1 MLSLIFILITVL
13 SLVLF
18 YLGTGQNRKVLILS
32 VILLLVTGV
41 LAYSGFFEN
50 TETKPP
56 RFLLVIFLGIV
67 MATYFYKI
75 VQKDGLNSNK
85 LLAVH
90 ILRIPVE
97 LVLYQLFL
105 GKLIPELMTFTG
117 YNFDIL
123 VGVSALIILIY
134 LLITRNKLPKL
145 FVILWNCIGIL
156 FLTIIVVIAILSSP
170 LPIQQFAF
178 DQPNIALLKFPY
190 IYLPGYIVPI
200 VYLSHILYIRN
211 EISRK

>member
-1 MLSLIFILITVL
+1 MLSLIFILITIL
-13 SLVLF
+13 SLVFF
-18 YLGTGQNRKVLILS
+18 YLGTGRNRRVLFLS
-32 VILLLVTGV
+32 VILLILTGV

-67 MATYFYKI
+67 VATYFYK
-75 VQKDGLNSNK
+75 VVRKDCLNYSM

-105 GKLIPELMTFTG
+105 RKLIPELMTFTG

-123 VGVSALIILIY
+123 VGISALIVFVY
-134 LLITRNKLPKL
+134 LLITRNKLPRL
-145 FVILWNCIGIL
+145 FMILWNSVGIL
-156 FLTIIVVIAILSSP
+156 FLTTIVVIAILSSP

-178 DQPNIALLKFPY
+178 NQPNIALLKFPY
-190 IYLPGYIVPI
+190 IYLPAYIVPV
-200 VYLSHILYIRN
+200 VYLSHILSIRN
-211 EISRK
+211 EISQK

>member
-1 MLSLIFILITVL
+1 MLSLVFILITVL

-18 YLGTGQNRKVLILS
+18 YLGTGHNRKVLFLS
-32 VILLLVTGV
+32 VSLLLVIGI
-41 LAYSGFFEN
+41 LAYFGFFEN

-56 RFLLVIFLGIV
+56 RFLLVIFLGIL
-67 MATYFYKI
+67 MATYFYKVI
-75 VQKDGLNSNK
+75 RKDSLSSRM
-85 LLAVH
+85 LLAVQ

-105 GKLIPELMTFTG
+105 RNLIPELMTFTG

-123 VGVSALIILIY
+123 IGISALIILLY
-134 LLITRNKLPKL
+134 LLITRSKLPKL
-145 FVILWNCIGIL
+145 FVIIWNSIGIL

-178 DQPNIALLKFPY
+178 NQPNIALLKFPY
-190 IYLPGYIVPI
+190 VYLPGYIVPM
-200 VYLSHILYIRN
+200 VYLSHMLSIRK
-211 EISRK
+211 ELG